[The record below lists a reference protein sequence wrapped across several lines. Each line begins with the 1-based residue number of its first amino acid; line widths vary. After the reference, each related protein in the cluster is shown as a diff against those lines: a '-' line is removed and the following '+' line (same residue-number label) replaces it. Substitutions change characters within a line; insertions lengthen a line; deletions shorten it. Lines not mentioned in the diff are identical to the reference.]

1 MATNKFQPL
10 DGKTWR
16 KSFKLK
22 GEKFDIELSKTEIYE
37 INCSLAL
44 MASKLSKEK
53 RYPELKSIEKLY
65 KEFSGFWDMALHL
78 S

>member
-1 MATNKFQPL
+1 MAVNKFMPL

-22 GEKFDIELSKTEIYE
+22 GEKFDIELSKHEIYE

-44 MASKLSKEK
+44 MASKLSKEE
-53 RYPELKSIEKLY
+53 RYPELKSVEKLY
-65 KEFSGFWDMALHL
+65 NEFSSFWDMAVHL